1 MVYSYLRFSSPQQEW
16 GDSERRQENLANEY
30 CAKNHLTLSNK
41 SFADR
46 GISAWKGANRRG
58 ALGELLNI
66 LKPGDNLLIEDNDRL
81 SREDPLTAMNLLHS
95 IVFKGVTVITL
106 RDGNRIDRNN
116 FFNLSVFLPAMVKSA
131 LANEENI
138 KKSVRIKESWNARR
152 KAMATGQFIGGKM
165 PFWLKKE
172 SDGTLSVID
181 ERVKVVKNIF
191 EKAYNGMGFRSILHH
206 LAKENIPTYRPKQ
219 QWSKGGVSYLLRN
232 IAVYGAVQPYI
243 MESKKRVK
251 IGEPI
256 ENYYPDIISKGR
268 FLAIQEKITKR
279 ILYHGGTQSDNV
291 SNLFSGLCTC
301 IQCGKNVILSN
312 KGRQDN
318 SYLACSQY
326 HWHHKCTRSIINYLQ
341 VEKCFLDYVSKEA
354 LAIQHFA
361 LDDSATKYQQLID
374 EKKAILADLDR
385 RIVKLTDAIE
395 ESDERVPVRSRL
407 DERLRQKKA
416 LEAEI
421 NTLIGQLHSKSN
433 TVSIASLVSGWVLSL
448 RQAGLNVSVSQQ
460 LQEKI
465 AIEQN
470 RMFGDR
476 YKLREALRNSVKGI
490 SIDIK
495 AKTLYVVWNNNAK
508 SAIEMKCKR
517 MGQAKAVYMYRSKTN
532 DNSYT
537 DWVNIGSIMGSKQNT
552 TNV

>member
-1 MVYSYLRFSSPQQEW
+1 
-16 GDSERRQENLANEY
+16 
-30 CAKNHLTLSNK
+30 
-41 SFADR
+41 
-46 GISAWKGANRRG
+46 
-58 ALGELLNI
+58 
-66 LKPGDNLLIEDNDRL
+66 
-81 SREDPLTAMNLLHS
+81 
-95 IVFKGVTVITL
+95 
-106 RDGNRIDRNN
+106 
-116 FFNLSVFLPAMVKSA
+116 
-131 LANEENI
+131 
-138 KKSVRIKESWNARR
+138 
-152 KAMATGQFIGGKM
+152 
-165 PFWLKKE
+165 
-172 SDGTLSVID
+172 
-181 ERVKVVKNIF
+181 
-191 EKAYNGMGFRSILHH
+191 
-206 LAKENIPTYRPKQ
+206 
-219 QWSKGGVSYLLRN
+219 
-232 IAVYGAVQPYI
+232 
-243 MESKKRVK
+243 
-251 IGEPI
+251 
-256 ENYYPDIISKGR
+256 
-268 FLAIQEKITKR
+268 
-279 ILYHGGTQSDNV
+279 
-291 SNLFSGLCTC
+291 
-301 IQCGKNVILSN
+301 
-312 KGRQDN
+312 
-318 SYLACSQY
+318 
-326 HWHHKCTRSIINYLQ
+326 LQ